1 MVLEMILESHLDF
14 KEIKLVNPKGNQP
27 WIFTG
32 KTDVEAERLQSF
44 GHMMQ
49 RARSMEKTL
58 MVGKTEGK
66 RREGETRVAKEEM
79 LR

>member
-1 MVLEMILESHLDF
+1 
-14 KEIKLVNPKGNQP
+14 
-27 WIFTG
+27 
-32 KTDVEAERLQSF
+32 
-44 GHMMQ
+44 MMQ